1 MNNDLKITK
10 SDKKLED
17 FKKHLESSMVDKWDA
32 LFITEEYDKNNDHLI
47 IKNDFYN
54 FIKEN
59 NN

>member
-17 FKKHLESSMVDKWDA
+17 FKKHLESSMVDKCDA

-54 FIKEN
+54 FIK
-59 NN
+59 